1 MKEWRRF
8 LSHLPKESPVVVE
21 GGSRQWPL
29 ESVQALSRPPPLIS
43 GVSWVVLLRLGR
55 ERRALVVP
63 RFFLGEKYLR
73 PEPVNP
79 LSNGLAAEAGAG
91 DWWGSDIPSRKQFCL
106 PWAQGTRPPVKLPQM
121 SIARENEELHL
132 ITVEKGEPHAD
143 RRWGEQ
149 EHGKMGLTCLL
160 RVAASEPPGNPP
172 IKDVP
177 AAGSSRAGIFPCLKI
192 HNPLKTIKTLCPVC
206 IL

>member
-1 MKEWRRF
+1 MAPGVR
-8 LSHLPKESPVVVE
+8 P
-21 GGSRQWPL
+21 GSIEATSSYLRSQ
-29 ESVQALSRPPPLIS
+29 R
-43 GVSWVVLLRLGR
+43 VVLLRLGR
-55 ERRALVVP
+55 ERRASVVP

-91 DWWGSDIPSRKQFCL
+91 GWWGSDIPSRKQSCL

-121 SIARENEELHL
+121 SIARENEELRL

-149 EHGKMGLTCLL
+149 EHGKMGLTCPL
-160 RVAASEPPGNPP
+160 RVTASEPPGESTHQRCACSWL
-172 IKDVP
+172 I
-177 AAGSSRAGIFPCLKI
+177 AGRYFSLFKNS
-192 HNPLKTIKTLCPVC
+192 
-206 IL
+206 